1 MSLDA
6 ADLAHGVELF
16 SNLGT
21 ITTRKMMG
29 GACLYANGTIFA
41 IIHPDGGL
49 MLKAQGDMIER
60 MRDLGQTQW
69 TYERDGT
76 TRAMPY
82 WSMPDSA
89 LDDPDEACNLAR
101 EALSH
106 LE

>member
-6 ADLAHGVELF
+6 ADLAHAVQLF
-16 SNLGT
+16 SDLGD

-29 GACLYANGTIFA
+29 GACLYADGTIFA

-49 MLKAQGDMIER
+49 MLKAQGAMIDR
-60 MRDLGQTQW
+60 MTELGQTQW
-69 TYERDGT
+69 TYVRDGT
-76 TRAMPY
+76 KRAMPY
-82 WSMPDSA
+82 WSFPESA

-101 EALSH
+101 AALSH